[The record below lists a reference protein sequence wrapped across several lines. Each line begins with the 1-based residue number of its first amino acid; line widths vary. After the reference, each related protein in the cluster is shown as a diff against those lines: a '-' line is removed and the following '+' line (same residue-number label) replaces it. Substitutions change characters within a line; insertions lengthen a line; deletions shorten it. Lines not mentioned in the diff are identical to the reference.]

1 VNAKSTLPGPTLLLT
16 CLLLGC
22 LATGCAYVQA
32 SGTFGSRL
40 DPARIAS
47 IEAGVTTKAQVLAL
61 LGPPEEFL
69 RSEVLGSLA
78 DDATRVS
85 GAIALGNRA
94 QDAFTYQ
101 FDTVEARG
109 TMLLFYNFVRGRVES
124 DLLVVFFDEADRV
137 RELGFRRVE
146 RRQ

>member
-1 VNAKSTLPGPTLLLT
+1 MRAGRPA
-16 CLLLGC
+16 CLLL
-22 LATGCAYVQA
+22 LALLGLLPGCAYVQA
-32 SGTFGSRL
+32 SGTFGSVL
-40 DPARIAS
+40 DPARIAA
-47 IEAGVTTKAQVLAL
+47 IEPGVTTKAQVLAL

-85 GAIALGNRA
+85 RAVALGNRA

-109 TMLLFYNFVRGRVES
+109 TMLVFYNFVRGRVES
-124 DLLVVFFDEADRV
+124 DLLVVFFDGDDRV
-137 RELGFRRVE
+137 RELGFRQVE
-146 RRQ
+146 RRR